1 VRRVRLALVRIALL
15 VTSLLAFVAVPA
27 ASAAGGAKE
36 SQRQLSIQVQV
47 GGFKIEIDG
56 QEDGRTQDVVMYL
69 SRRTQFAEYIVP
81 AEITDSTLKAK
92 FGSLGEIDYSYAPKG
107 ATATECFG
115 QQGSEAAFTGSF
127 TFTGENGFV
136 HIDAPAAT
144 GFYTLEP
151 EPPTCAT
158 RRAGRAAPAARA
170 VPFQPY
176 VDGAALSVSTMAKTN
191 GGVRRVRV
199 LTASRQETSKEASF
213 NAALVEAG
221 HGMGVLRGVQMS
233 APARAFEWDFDAGT
247 ATVSPPA
254 PFAGTATFKRRA
266 DGRKLFTGSLRVPIL
281 GSGTVRMAG
290 KGFHATLHRGIP
302 NDP

>member
-1 VRRVRLALVRIALL
+1 VRLTLVRIALL
-15 VTSLLAFVAVPA
+15 ATSLLALALAAVPA
-27 ASAAGGAKE
+27 ASAAEVAKE
-36 SQRQLSIQVQV
+36 SQRQLSIQMRV

-56 QEDGRTQDVVMYL
+56 EEESGTQEVAMYL
-69 SRRTQFAEYIVP
+69 TRRDQFAQYVVP

-92 FGSLGEIDYSYAPKG
+92 FGSLGELDYSYAPKG

-151 EPPTCAT
+151 GPPTCAT
-158 RRAGRAAPAARA
+158 PRADPAAPAARA

-176 VDGAALSVSTMAKTN
+176 VGDGAALSAQTLAKTV
-191 GGVRRVRV
+191 GGVRQLLA
-199 LTASRQETSKEASF
+199 LTASRQKNAKEANF
-213 NAALVEAG
+213 YAALLQDD
-221 HGMGVLRGVQMS
+221 HGMAVLRGVQMS
-233 APARAFEWDFDAGT
+233 APARAFEWDFAAGT

-254 PFAGTATFKRRA
+254 PFAGTATFKRLA

-281 GSGTVRMAG
+281 GIGTLRMAG
-290 KGFHATLHRGIP
+290 KGFHSTLHRGVP